1 MASEDVAIDDREA
14 RRMLD
19 ALDAG
24 QLRKAAGEAVRK
36 AALRVRRGVQEKVKA
51 VAGTGR
57 GKDYF
62 RARGFGRLRMVK
74 TSTGWHHTGPLY
86 KDVKMFT
93 YRKNRPAGM
102 RTHVLVCVGASIIA
116 IMESLMIA
124 DTITLNMNNE
134 STGIAISYGRISAQV
149 ISGIGFLGAGTIFIS
164 QKKIAGLT
172 TAASLWNV
180 ACLGLAVGMGYYIIS
195 LAGCAIVIITLAL
208 LQRLVR
214 VNSVKHVEIKFIHR
228 VETIAFINDYF
239 QTIGVRVLD
248 IDFHVENKGKYNL
261 YTNIYTLDM
270 QGKTT
275 YKDIVNK
282 LSEYANIQGIR
293 TRNT

>member
-1 MASEDVAIDDREA
+1 MRGRFNHRHYGKPDDRGYDHAEHEQ
-14 RRMLD
+14 RKHRYRYQLWTYQR
-19 ALDAG
+19 AG
-24 QLRKAAGEAVRK
+24 HQPV
-36 AALRVRRGVQEKVKA
+36 
-51 VAGTGR
+51 
-57 GKDYF
+57 
-62 RARGFGRLRMVK
+62 
-74 TSTGWHHTGPLY
+74 S
-86 KDVKMFT
+86 
-93 YRKNRPAGM
+93 
-102 RTHVLVCVGASIIA
+102 ASW
-116 IMESLMIA
+116 
-124 DTITLNMNNE
+124 
-134 STGIAISYGRISAQV
+134 
-149 ISGIGFLGAGTIFIS
+149 GAGTIFIS

-180 ACLGLAVGMGYYIIS
+180 ACLGLAVGMGYYTIS
-195 LAGCAIVIITLAL
+195 IAGCAIVIITLSL

-248 IDFHVENKGKYNL
+248 IDFHVKARKYNL

>member
-1 MASEDVAIDDREA
+1 MLSVSWWELLAVFIGCVIGIERE
-14 RRMLD
+14 
-19 ALDAG
+19 
-24 QLRKAAGEAVRK
+24 
-36 AALRVRRGVQEKVKA
+36 
-51 VAGTGR
+51 
-57 GKDYF
+57 
-62 RARGFGRLRMVK
+62 
-74 TSTGWHHTGPLY
+74 
-86 KDVKMFT
+86 
-93 YRKNRPAGM
+93 RKNRPAGM

-124 DTITLNMNNE
+124 DTITLNMNNA

-180 ACLGLAVGMGYYIIS
+180 
-195 LAGCAIVIITLAL
+195 
-208 LQRLVR
+208 
-214 VNSVKHVEIKFIHR
+214 EIKFIHR

-239 QTIGVRVLD
+239 QAIGVRVLD

>member
-1 MASEDVAIDDREA
+1 MAWWEICLRLFLAVVIGCIIGIERE
-14 RRMLD
+14 
-19 ALDAG
+19 
-24 QLRKAAGEAVRK
+24 
-36 AALRVRRGVQEKVKA
+36 
-51 VAGTGR
+51 
-57 GKDYF
+57 
-62 RARGFGRLRMVK
+62 
-74 TSTGWHHTGPLY
+74 
-86 KDVKMFT
+86 
-93 YRKNRPAGM
+93 RKNRPAGM

-116 IMESLMIA
+116 IMENMMIA
-124 DTITLNMNNE
+124 DTIALNASIA

-149 ISGIGFLGAGTIFIS
+149 VSGIGFLGAGTIFIS

-180 ACLGLAVGMGYYIIS
+180 ACLGLAIGMGYYIIAV
-195 LAGCAIVIITLAL
+195 AGCIIVIITLTL
-208 LQRLVR
+208 LQRVVR
-214 VNSVKHVEIKFIHR
+214 VNAVKHVEIKFIHR

-239 QTIGVRVLD
+239 QSIGVNILD

-270 QGKTT
+270 HGKAT